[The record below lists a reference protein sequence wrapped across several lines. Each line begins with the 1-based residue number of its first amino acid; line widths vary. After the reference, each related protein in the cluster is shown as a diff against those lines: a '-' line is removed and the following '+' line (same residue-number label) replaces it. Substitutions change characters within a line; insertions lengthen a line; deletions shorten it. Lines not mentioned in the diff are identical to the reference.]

1 MESKLCKIQNKKLG
15 LFFLFAA
22 IAMSLPLIAIQ
33 QKALFFQTND
43 DLLIIGRASGLFY
56 GEPTSELIYISSPL
70 SNLLESLYSVTGNFS
85 WYTILLLLTQVL
97 SVFIYLSLF
106 TDLLLKLPF
115 RQAAFVLFLI
125 CTPIYLMYILF
136 FSLQYTQTS
145 IMAAGL
151 GALAFFVD
159 KSKLIKLLG
168 LAIVA
173 LSIFWR
179 YDAPLVAVLYVVGL
193 FFLIE
198 FYKFKKIDINKS
210 LKKIIPLASVVLVSY
225 SFYYLNFNEWAP
237 WLSQEKKEYVEIKN
251 VYSQLYGLD
260 ATQNS
265 FSALKKPAKQVGWSE
280 NDWELFKTFYFLDDE
295 IYGVAQQS
303 QIAENR
309 RQQAYPE
316 YAIAVV
322 KNLFRILIKYDY
334 IFLSSFLFTF
344 LLSSLVDRNRFKIFA
359 IFWGF
364 TFAIYFCI
372 LLFGERL
379 PTRVLFPFAFLSVT
393 AFAAYVLQDLKKN
406 FFNKKSIIHTQ
417 SIKSLSIVTLI
428 LSTSLINVHNNYQ
441 EIISKEQWWKFAAQ
455 NKELGVDSIN
465 NFESD
470 KPIMA
475 FFSFYENF
483 RKTVDPLTGP
493 NQMSDIWHQL
503 ILIGWENRS
512 PEFNTRL
519 FNEGLTQD
527 IFTSVA
533 YGDAYLATWSN
544 LEENFEVGKASVFLR
559 EHKNIEIIW
568 ESAPFVYSDTGLAIW
583 RAERFEVIK

>member
-1 MESKLCKIQNKKLG
+1 M
-15 LFFLFAA
+15 
-22 IAMSLPLIAIQ
+22 
-33 QKALFFQTND
+33 
-43 DLLIIGRASGLFY
+43 
-56 GEPTSELIYISSPL
+56 
-70 SNLLESLYSVTGNFS
+70 
-85 WYTILLLLTQVL
+85 
-97 SVFIYLSLF
+97 
-106 TDLLLKLPF
+106 
-115 RQAAFVLFLI
+115 
-125 CTPIYLMYILF
+125 
-136 FSLQYTQTS
+136 
-145 IMAAGL
+145 
-151 GALAFFVD
+151 
-159 KSKLIKLLG
+159 
-168 LAIVA
+168 
-173 LSIFWR
+173 
-179 YDAPLVAVLYVVGL
+179 
-193 FFLIE
+193 
-198 FYKFKKIDINKS
+198 
-210 LKKIIPLASVVLVSY
+210 
-225 SFYYLNFNEWAP
+225 
-237 WLSQEKKEYVEIKN
+237 
-251 VYSQLYGLD
+251 
-260 ATQNS
+260 
-265 FSALKKPAKQVGWSE
+265 
-280 NDWELFKTFYFLDDE
+280 
-295 IYGVAQQS
+295 
-303 QIAENR
+303 
-309 RQQAYPE
+309 
-316 YAIAVV
+316 
-322 KNLFRILIKYDY
+322 KYDY

-344 LLSSLVDRNRFKIFA
+344 LLSSLVYRNRFKIFT

-364 TFAIYFCI
+364 TFLTYFCI

-379 PTRVLFPFAFLSVT
+379 PARVLFPFAFLSVT
-393 AFAAYVLQDLKKN
+393 VFTAYILHELKKN
-406 FFNKKSIIHTQ
+406 FYNKKSIIHTQ
-417 SIKSLSIVTLI
+417 SIKGLSVMTLI